1 MTAYLKQADA
11 IIDVCKLKTHGMM
24 GMTNAVKKLFSA
36 SFPAQ

>member
-24 GMTNAVKKLFSA
+24 GMTNAVKNFSA
-36 SFPAQ
+36 SSPAQ